1 MITADAKSKVYGAAD
16 PLLTA
21 SYSGFKNSDTAG
33 TVLSG
38 ALSRTAG
45 ENVGNYAISQN
56 TLASNTNYT
65 ISYTGNNLGITP
77 AALAIN
83 AVTDSRVY
91 NGTTNSTGTVT
102 YTGLQGGDT
111 LSGLTQA
118 YASKNVLGVNG
129 SILNVNDG
137 YTLDDGN
144 AGGNYTVTKNTA
156 AGTITPLAITGNIT
170 VANKVYDANNSA
182 TILTRTLSGV
192 IGPDTVIYTGGTA
205 LFSDKNVAN
214 AKTVT
219 GTGLGLSG
227 ADADNYTVNTT
238 AITTANITP
247 APGIPDN
254 YTAVRTPIDAVTG
267 DTVIYTGGTARFSD
281 KNVANAKT
289 ATGNGL
295 SLSGIDTDN
304 YTVNSPEAT
313 KANIPPATP
322 DIAENSTSTVPTV
335 APVVVAPV
343 EVAPVEVAPVEV
355 APVVAAPE
363 KPAKIFVSPKR
374 PRKQDRN

>member
-1 MITADAKSKVYGAAD
+1 
-16 PLLTA
+16 
-21 SYSGFKNSDTAG
+21 
-33 TVLSG
+33 
-38 ALSRTAG
+38 
-45 ENVGNYAISQN
+45 
-56 TLASNTNYT
+56 
-65 ISYTGNNLGITP
+65 
-77 AALAIN
+77 
-83 AVTDSRVY
+83 VY
-91 NGTTNSTGTVT
+91 NGTINSTGTVT

-343 EVAPVEVAPVEV
+343 VAVPVEVAPVVAAPVEVAPVVAAPVEVAPVVAAPVVVAPVEV
-355 APVVAAPE
+355 APVVAAPVVVAPVEVAPVIAAPE